1 MRTAQP
7 GGDMALDA
15 LKGWSSAQKH
25 VVAASYLGWTLDA
38 FDFLLITLVAR
49 EIAHDFHADAKALG
63 FIITATLVMRPLG
76 AFIFGRLADRFGR
89 RPVLMFDVALYSL
102 LAFASAFAPNL
113 VTFLVLRS
121 LFGIAMGGEWGIGAS
136 LAMEHV
142 KPESRG
148 LVSGLLQTGYPT
160 GGLIAGLVAA
170 AMLPHFGWRP
180 CVMASAVPALLVL
193 YIRRN
198 VPESPT
204 FEQTRAPADNT
215 FAVIRS
221 HWGIALFA
229 IVLMTGFNTLSHG
242 SQDFYPNF
250 LKIQIGLDPRTASL
264 IASVGSLGAIVG
276 GLSFGSLSQRI
287 GRRRAIAIA
296 SVLVLPM
303 IWFWVFFSVS
313 PGVLALAA
321 FVLQFFVQGAWGVV
335 PAHLNELSPH
345 DARGTFPG
353 FVYQLGNLFAAGIV
367 TVQGALVEDAHWTY
381 AEALA
386 LMTGVA
392 AVLIALLVNL
402 GPEAREV
409 DMATGRTS
417 EAAL

>member
-1 MRTAQP
+1 
-7 GGDMALDA
+7 MAFESLR
-15 LKGWSSAQKH
+15 GWSSTQKH

-38 FDFLLITLVAR
+38 FDFLLITLVAKD
-49 EIAHDFHADAKALG
+49 IATEFHSNAKTLG
-63 FIITATLVMRPLG
+63 VIITATLVMRPLG

-89 RPVLMFDVALYSL
+89 RPILMLDVALYSL
-102 LAFASAFAPNL
+102 IAFASAFAPNIW
-113 VTFLVLRS
+113 VFIALRC
-121 LFGIAMGGEWGIGAS
+121 LFGVAMGGEWGIGAS
-136 LAMEHV
+136 LTMEHV

-148 LVSGLLQTGYPT
+148 VVSGLLQTGYPT

-170 AMLPHFGWRP
+170 AVLPHWGWRV
-180 CVMASAVPALLVL
+180 CVMASIIPSLLVL

-204 FEQTRAPADNT
+204 FEVSRAPKDNT
-215 FAVIRS
+215 LAVIRS
-221 HWGIALFA
+221 HWGVALFA
-229 IVLMTGFNTLSHG
+229 VLLMTGFNTLSHG

-250 LKIQIGLDPRTASL
+250 LRIQIGLEPRLASL
-264 IASVGSLGAIVG
+264 IASVGSFGAICG
-276 GLSFGSLSQRI
+276 GLTFGSLSQAI
-287 GRRRAIAIA
+287 GRRRAIVIA

-303 IWFWVFFSVS
+303 IYLWVFFTRE
-313 PGVLALAA
+313 PALLAVMA

-367 TVQGALVEDAHWTY
+367 TAQGFLVEDHKWTY

-392 AVLIALLVNL
+392 AILIAMLIYL

-409 DMATGRTS
+409 DMATGKP
-417 EAAL
+417 AGG